1 MHFKPLSLLFFIV
14 TFSISTGALSHTG
27 VDAGSHHGSFIQG
40 LLHPLSGSDHLAA
53 MVAVG
58 LWSAV
63 ALRSLWQAPLSF
75 VFLLTIGALAGFSG
89 FEPPA
94 VEPIIG
100 ASMLILG
107 LLVAARKGMPVT
119 AVVALVGVFAFF
131 HGVAHGTEPAAGERM
146 ATLMGMVI
154 TTASL
159 HLAGVALGHFVMRQ
173 RRWLSRV
180 VGVSVAVLGGYTLLQ
195 VV

>member
-1 MHFKPLSLLFFIV
+1 MHFKPLGLLFFIV
-14 TFSISTGALSHTG
+14 IFSISTGALSHTG

-40 LLHPLSGSDHLAA
+40 LLPPLSGNDHLAA

-75 VFLLTIGALAGFSG
+75 VFLLTIGALAAFSG
-89 FEPPA
+89 FEPPV

-131 HGVAHGTEPAAGERM
+131 HGVAHGTELAAGERM

-154 TTASL
+154 TTACL